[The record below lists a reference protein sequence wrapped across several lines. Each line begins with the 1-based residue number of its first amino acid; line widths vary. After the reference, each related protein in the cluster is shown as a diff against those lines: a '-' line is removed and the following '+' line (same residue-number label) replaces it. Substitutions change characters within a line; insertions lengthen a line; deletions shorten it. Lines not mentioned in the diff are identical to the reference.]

1 MTLETF
7 AALLTGVG
15 TLVLAVATFLSTRS
29 ANRSARLA
37 EAAVQLQQRPLLMA
51 SRLDDPDQKISFAD
65 DHWVRVGGGG
75 AVAEHVDDVVYVVIS
90 LRNVG
95 QGVAVIQGWQPY
107 GRRLVAADA
116 FVAPESFRPHSR
128 DLYIPPGDI
137 GLWQGALR
145 DLDDPDQKEVAAA
158 VDRRDRLTIDI
169 LYSDSDGGQRT
180 ITRFGVLP
188 VGDDR
193 WIATVGRHRNLDRP
207 DPR

>member
-37 EAAVQLQQRPLLMA
+37 ERAVQLQQRPLLMA
-51 SRLDDPDQKISFAD
+51 SRLDDSDQKISFAD
-65 DHWVRVGGGG
+65 DHWVRVAGGG
-75 AVAEHVDDVVYVVIS
+75 AVAEHVEGVVYLAIS
-90 LRNVG
+90 MRNVG
-95 QGVAVIQGWQPY
+95 QGVGVVQGWQPY
-107 GRRLVAADA
+107 GRRLKAADP
-116 FVAPESFRPHSR
+116 VPAPDSFRGHTR
-128 DLYIPPGDI
+128 DLYLPAGDI

-145 DLDDPDQKEVAAA
+145 DLDEPDQKEVAAA
-158 VDRRDRLTIDI
+158 IDRRDRLTIDV

-180 ITRFGVLP
+180 VTRFALVP
-188 VGDDR
+188 VADDR